1 MNLSLRQI
9 KNLYLF
15 IAALVFSNHIVY
27 GDSWGMAK
35 EILNLTSHVSLADPD
50 RMEKNRRAFCILA
63 ARSSR
68 TNDVTEVLDSGL
80 HYSTA
85 NTYVDTIVSG
95 WPTCSDR
102 TLSQWTDHGIDKVPL
117 AIGYQPEEAKLAL
130 SMIIRVGKFTDLDKK
145 INELQL
151 PSGTKSID
159 LDLNRFLERF
169 NGTIR
174 DWIISLLDN
183 HAGWSEISAA
193 SKGEEIKDWKK
204 SRALD
209 EFSTH
214 LLLSEALRRVNEGT
228 SYPKHWI
235 SYSAGAMHVGYFT
248 SAPLQNG
255 VLLYQIALKEK
266 NQDGAETALAF
277 VQKFAPMTSAVS
289 FRSYEEL
296 LELATSCGLN
306 GQGHDKIVSILERK
320 LLQAEK
326 GLNPYE
332 KMIVYPELAAGFV
345 ALGRADKAVI
355 LREESLAFIEK
366 DIDPET
372 KGVGLTRL
380 WLSYAVAGDEP
391 DRKVLARMNSQAQKV
406 GLDITDKEVS
416 PVKTK

>member
-1 MNLSLRQI
+1 MNLSLRLI
-9 KNLYLF
+9 NNGHLI
-15 IAALVFSNHIVY
+15 IAALVLSNHIVY

-35 EILNLTSHVSLADPD
+35 DILTVTSHVSLADPD

-68 TNDVTEVLDSGL
+68 TNDVTEVLDSGQ
-80 HYSTA
+80 HYNTA
-85 NTYVDTIVSG
+85 NSYVDTIVSG
-95 WPTCSDR
+95 WPTCSYR

-117 AIGYQPEEAKLAL
+117 AIGYQPDEAKLAL
-130 SMIIRVGKFTDLDKK
+130 NKIIQVGKFTDLDRK

-151 PSGTKSID
+151 SPGTKPM
-159 LDLNRFLERF
+159 DLNLKRFLERF
-169 NGTIR
+169 DGTIR
-174 DWIISLLDN
+174 DWMISLIDN
-183 HAGWSEISAA
+183 RSGWSELSAS
-193 SKGEEIKDWKK
+193 SKDEEIKNWKK
-204 SRALD
+204 SRVLD

-214 LLLSEALRRVNEGT
+214 LLLSEALRRANEGRA
-228 SYPKHWI
+228 YPKHWI
-235 SYSAGAMHVGYFT
+235 SYAAGAMHVGYFT

-266 NQDGAETALAF
+266 NQEGAEMALAF
-277 VQKFAPMTSAVS
+277 VQKFAPLTSAVS

-306 GQGHDKIVSILERK
+306 GQGHDKIVAILDQK

-332 KMIVYPELAAGFV
+332 KMIVYPELAAGFI
-345 ALGRADKAVI
+345 ALGRPDKALP

>member
-1 MNLSLRQI
+1 MIFSLRKI
-9 KNLYLF
+9 KTPYLC

-27 GDSWGMAK
+27 GDSWGKAK
-35 EILNLTSHVSLADPD
+35 EILTQTSHVSLADPD
-50 RMEKNRRAFCILA
+50 RMEKNLRAFCILA
-63 ARSSR
+63 SRFSR
-68 TNDVTEVLDSGL
+68 TNDVSEVLDSGQ
-80 HYSTA
+80 HYNTA
-85 NTYVDTIVSG
+85 NSYVDAIISG
-95 WPTCSDR
+95 WPTCSYR

-117 AIGYQPEEAKLAL
+117 AMGYQPEEAKLAL
-130 SMIIRVGKFTDLDKK
+130 SKIIKVGKFSDLDKK

-151 PSGTKSID
+151 SPGSKPID
-159 LDLNRFLERF
+159 LDLKRFLERF
-169 NGTIR
+169 DGTFR
-174 DWIISLLDN
+174 DWLISLIDN
-183 HAGWSEISAA
+183 HAGWSEVKAA
-193 SKGEEIKDWKK
+193 SKSEEIKEWKK

-209 EFSTH
+209 EFSTR
-214 LLLSEALRRVNEGT
+214 LLLSEALRRVNEGKT
-228 SYPKHWI
+228 YPKHWI

-255 VLLYQIALKEK
+255 VLLYQIALREK
-266 NQDGAETALAF
+266 NQGGVETALAF
-277 VQKFAPMTSAVS
+277 VEKFAPLTPAVS

-306 GQGHDKIVSILERK
+306 GQGHDKIVAILDQK
-320 LLQAEK
+320 LLQAQK

-345 ALGRADKAVI
+345 ALGRADKALS
-355 LREESLAFIEK
+355 LREESLVFIEK

-391 DRKVLARMNSQAQKV
+391 ERKVLARLNSQAQKV
-406 GLDITDKEVS
+406 GLDITDKEAS

>member
-1 MNLSLRQI
+1 MIFSIRKI
-9 KNLYLF
+9 KTPYLC
-15 IAALVFSNHIVY
+15 IAALIFSNPIVY

-35 EILNLTSHVSLADPD
+35 DILTVTSHVSLADPD

-68 TNDVTEVLDSGL
+68 TNDVTEVLESGQ
-80 HYSTA
+80 HYNTA
-85 NTYVDTIVSG
+85 NSYVDTIVSG
-95 WPTCSDR
+95 WPTCSDK
-102 TLSQWTDHGIDKVPL
+102 LLKQWTDHGIDKVPL

-130 SMIIRVGKFTDLDKK
+130 SKIIKVGKFGDLDKK

-151 PSGTKSID
+151 SPGSKPID
-159 LDLNRFLERF
+159 LDLKRFLERF
-169 NGTIR
+169 DGTFR
-174 DWIISLLDN
+174 DWLISLIDN
-183 HAGWSEISAA
+183 HAGWSEVSAA
-193 SKGEEIKDWKK
+193 SKGEVIKEWKK

-209 EFSTH
+209 ESSTH
-214 LLLSEALRRVNEGT
+214 LLLSEALRRVNEGKT
-228 SYPKHWI
+228 YPKHWI
-235 SYSAGAMHVGYFT
+235 SYSVGAMHVMHFT

-255 VLLYQIALKEK
+255 VLLYQIALKDN
-266 NQDGAETALAF
+266 NQDDVETALAF
-277 VQKFAPMTSAVS
+277 VQKFAPMTPAVS

-306 GQGHDKIVSILERK
+306 GQGHDKIVDILRQK

-345 ALGRADKAVI
+345 ALGRADKALS

-380 WLSYAVAGDEP
+380 WLSYAVSGDEP
-391 DRKVLARMNSQAQKV
+391 EAKVLARMNSQAQKI
-406 GLDITDKEVS
+406 GLDITDKEMGT
-416 PVKTK
+416 VKTK

>member
-1 MNLSLRQI
+1 MNLSLRLI
-9 KNLYLF
+9 NNGHLI
-15 IAALVFSNHIVY
+15 IAALVLSNHVVY

-35 EILNLTSHVSLADPD
+35 DILTVTSHVSLADPD

-68 TNDVTEVLDSGL
+68 TNDVTEVLDSGQ
-80 HYSTA
+80 HYNTA
-85 NTYVDTIVSG
+85 KSYVDTIVSG
-95 WPTCSDR
+95 WPTCSYR

-130 SMIIRVGKFTDLDKK
+130 NKIIQVGKFTDLDKK

-151 PSGTKSID
+151 SPGTKPM
-159 LDLNRFLERF
+159 DLNLKRFLERF
-169 NGTIR
+169 DGTIR
-174 DWIISLLDN
+174 DWMISLIDN
-183 HAGWSEISAA
+183 RSGWSELSAS
-193 SKGEEIKDWKK
+193 SKDEEIKNWKK
-204 SRALD
+204 SRVLD

-214 LLLSEALRRVNEGT
+214 LLLSEALRRANEGRA
-228 SYPKHWI
+228 YPKHWI
-235 SYSAGAMHVGYFT
+235 SYAAGSMHVGYFT

-266 NQDGAETALAF
+266 NQEGAEMALAF
-277 VQKFAPMTSAVS
+277 VQKFAPLTSAVS

-306 GQGHDKIVSILERK
+306 GQGHDKIVAILDQK
-320 LLQAEK
+320 LLQAEN

-332 KMIVYPELAAGFV
+332 KMIVYPELAAGFI
-345 ALGRADKAVI
+345 ALGRPDKALP

-366 DIDPET
+366 DVDPET

-391 DRKVLARMNSQAQKV
+391 KSKVLARMNSQAQKI
-406 GLDITDKEVS
+406 GLDITDKEAS

>member
-1 MNLSLRQI
+1 MNLSPRQI
-9 KNLYLF
+9 KNSYLF
-15 IAALVFSNHIVY
+15 IAALVLSNHIVH
-27 GDSWGMAK
+27 GDSWGNAK

-68 TNDVTEVLDSGL
+68 TNDVTEVLDSGQ
-80 HYSTA
+80 HYNTA
-85 NTYVDTIVSG
+85 NSYVDTIVSG

-102 TLSQWTDHGIDKVPL
+102 TLSQWTDHGIDKVTL

-130 SMIIRVGKFTDLDKK
+130 SQIIKVGKFSDLDKK

-151 PSGTKSID
+151 SPGTKSSDVD
-159 LDLNRFLERF
+159 LKRFLERF
-169 NGTIR
+169 NGTFR
-174 DWIISLLDN
+174 DWLISLIDN

-193 SKGEEIKDWKK
+193 SKAEEIKEWKK

-209 EFSTH
+209 ESSTH
-214 LLLSEALRRVNEGT
+214 LLLSEALRRVNEGK

-235 SYSAGAMHVGYFT
+235 SYAAGAMHVRYFT

-266 NQDGAETALAF
+266 NLKDSDTALAF
-277 VQKFAPMTSAVS
+277 VQKFASLTSAVS

-306 GQGHDKIVSILERK
+306 GQGNGEIVAILDQK

-345 ALGRADKAVI
+345 ALGRADKALP
-355 LREESLAFIEK
+355 LREEALAFIEK

-391 DRKVLARMNSQAQKV
+391 KSKVLARMNSQAQKV
-406 GLDITDKEVS
+406 GLDITDKEAS

>member
-1 MNLSLRQI
+1 
-9 KNLYLF
+9 
-15 IAALVFSNHIVY
+15 
-27 GDSWGMAK
+27 MAK
-35 EILNLTSHVSLADPD
+35 RILTVTSHVSLADPD
-50 RMEKNRRAFCILA
+50 RMEMNRRAFCILA
-63 ARSSR
+63 ARFSR
-68 TNDVTEVLDSGL
+68 TNDVTEVLDSGQ
-80 HYSTA
+80 HYNTA
-85 NTYVDTIVSG
+85 NSYVDAIVSG
-95 WPTCSDR
+95 WPTCSDK

-130 SMIIRVGKFTDLDKK
+130 SKIIKVGKFSNLDKK

-151 PSGTKSID
+151 SPGSKPTD
-159 LDLNRFLERF
+159 LDLKRFLERF
-169 NGTIR
+169 DGTFR
-174 DWIISLLDN
+174 DWLVSLIYN
-183 HAGWSEISAA
+183 HAGWSEVKAA
-193 SKGEEIKDWKK
+193 SKGEEIKEWKK

-209 EFSTH
+209 EFSSH
-214 LLLSEALRRVNEGT
+214 LLLSEALRRVNEGKT
-228 SYPKHWI
+228 YPKHWI

-266 NQDGAETALAF
+266 NHDGVETALAF
-277 VQKFAPMTSAVS
+277 VEKFVPLTSAVS

-296 LELATSCGLN
+296 LELATSCGLY
-306 GQGHDKIVSILERK
+306 GQGHDKIVNIIGLK

-332 KMIVYPELAAGFV
+332 RMIVYPELAAGYV

-366 DIDPET
+366 VIDPET

-391 DRKVLARMNSQAQKV
+391 DRKLLARMNSQAQKV

-416 PVKTK
+416 PLKTK

>member
-1 MNLSLRQI
+1 MNLSLRLI
-9 KNLYLF
+9 NNGYLI
-15 IAALVFSNHIVY
+15 IAALVLSNHIVY

-35 EILNLTSHVSLADPD
+35 DILTVTSHVSLADPD

-68 TNDVTEVLDSGL
+68 TNDVTEVLDSGQ
-80 HYSTA
+80 HY
-85 NTYVDTIVSG
+85 NTSNSYVDTIVSG
-95 WPTCSDR
+95 WPTCSYR

-130 SMIIRVGKFTDLDKK
+130 NKIIQVGKFTDLDRK

-151 PSGTKSID
+151 SPGTMPM
-159 LDLNRFLERF
+159 DLNLKRFLERF
-169 NGTIR
+169 DGTIR
-174 DWIISLLDN
+174 DWMISLIDN
-183 HAGWSEISAA
+183 RSGWSELSAS
-193 SKGEEIKDWKK
+193 SKDEEIKNWKK
-204 SRALD
+204 SRVLD

-214 LLLSEALRRVNEGT
+214 LLLSEALRRANEGRA
-228 SYPKHWI
+228 YPKHWI
-235 SYSAGAMHVGYFT
+235 SYAAGAMHVGYFT

-266 NQDGAETALAF
+266 NQEGAEMALAF
-277 VQKFAPMTSAVS
+277 VQKFAPLTSAVS

-306 GQGHDKIVSILERK
+306 GQGHDKIVATLDQK
-320 LLQAEK
+320 LLQAEN

-332 KMIVYPELAAGFV
+332 KMIVYPELAAGFI
-345 ALGRADKAVI
+345 ALGRPDKALP

-391 DRKVLARMNSQAQKV
+391 KSKVLARMNSQAQKI
-406 GLDITDKEVS
+406 GLDITDKEAS

>member
-1 MNLSLRQI
+1 MILSLQ
-9 KNLYLF
+9 KVKTPYLC
-15 IAALVFSNHIVY
+15 IVALILSNHIVY
-27 GDSWGMAK
+27 GDSWAKAK
-35 EILNLTSHVSLADPD
+35 EILTVTSHVSLADPD

-68 TNDVTEVLDSGL
+68 TNDVTEVLDSGK
-80 HYSTA
+80 HYNTA
-85 NTYVDTIVSG
+85 NSYVDAIVSG
-95 WPTCSDR
+95 WPTCSYR

-130 SMIIRVGKFTDLDKK
+130 NKIIQVGKFSDLDKK

-151 PSGTKSID
+151 SPGSKPID
-159 LDLNRFLERF
+159 LDLKRFLERF
-169 NGTIR
+169 DGTFR
-174 DWIISLLDN
+174 DWLTSLIYN
-183 HAGWSEISAA
+183 HAGWSEVSAA
-193 SKGEEIKDWKK
+193 SKGEEIKEWKK

-228 SYPKHWI
+228 SFPKHWI

-345 ALGRADKAVI
+345 ALGKADRALA
-355 LREESLAFIEK
+355 LREQSLAFIEK

-391 DRKVLARMNSQAQKV
+391 ERKVLARMNSQAQKV
-406 GLDITDKEVS
+406 GLDITE
-416 PVKTK
+416 

>member
-1 MNLSLRQI
+1 MILFLRTI
-9 KNLYLF
+9 KNSCLF
-15 IAALVFSNHIVY
+15 IATLVFTSTNIF
-27 GDSWGMAK
+27 GDSWGKAK
-35 EILNLTSHVSLADPD
+35 EILTLTSHVSLADPD

-68 TNDVTEVLDSGL
+68 TNDVTEVLDSGQ
-80 HYSTA
+80 HYNTA
-85 NTYVDTIVSG
+85 NSYVDAIVSG
-95 WPTCSDR
+95 WPTCSDT
-102 TLSQWTDHGIDKVPL
+102 TLRQWTDHAIDKVPL

-130 SMIIRVGKFTDLDKK
+130 SQIIKVGKFSDLDQK

-151 PSGTKSID
+151 SPGTKSID
-159 LDLNRFLERF
+159 LDLKRFLERF
-169 NGTIR
+169 DGTFR
-174 DWIISLLDN
+174 DWLISLIDN

-193 SKGEEIKDWKK
+193 SKGEEIKEWKK

-209 EFSTH
+209 ESSSH
-214 LLLSEALRRVNEGT
+214 LLLSEALRRVNEGKT
-228 SYPKHWI
+228 YPKHWI
-235 SYSAGAMHVGYFT
+235 SYAAGAMHVGYFT

-266 NQDGAETALAF
+266 NHEGVETALAF
-277 VQKFAPMTSAVS
+277 VQKFAPLTSAIS

-296 LELATSCGLN
+296 LELAISCGLN
-306 GQGHDKIVSILERK
+306 GQGHGKIVAILDQK
-320 LLQAEK
+320 LLQAQK

-345 ALGRADKAVI
+345 ALGRADKALT

-391 DRKVLARMNSQAQKV
+391 EWKVLARMNSQAQKV
-406 GLDITDKEVS
+406 GLDITDKEAS

>member
-1 MNLSLRQI
+1 MILSLR
-9 KNLYLF
+9 KNRIPYLF

-27 GDSWGMAK
+27 GDSWGKAK

-68 TNDVTEVLDSGL
+68 TNDVTEVLDSGQ

-85 NTYVDTIVSG
+85 NSYVDAIVSG

-130 SMIIRVGKFTDLDKK
+130 GKIIKVGNFSDLDKK

-151 PSGTKSID
+151 SPGTKPID
-159 LDLNRFLERF
+159 LDLKRFLERF
-169 NGTIR
+169 DGTFR
-174 DWIISLLDN
+174 DWLISLIDS
-183 HAGWSEISAA
+183 HAGWLEVSAA
-193 SKGEEIKDWKK
+193 SKGEEIKEWKK
-204 SRALD
+204 SRVLD

-214 LLLSEALRRVNEGT
+214 LLLSEALRRVNEGRT
-228 SYPKHWI
+228 YPKHWI
-235 SYSAGAMHVGYFT
+235 SYSVGAMHVGYFT

-266 NQDGAETALAF
+266 NQDGAETALVF
-277 VQKFAPMTSAVS
+277 VQKFAPMTPAVS

-296 LELATSCGLN
+296 LELATCCGSN
-306 GQGHDKIVSILERK
+306 GQGHDKIVAILEQK

-345 ALGRADKAVI
+345 ALGRADKAFS

-366 DIDPET
+366 DIDLET

-391 DRKVLARMNSQAQKV
+391 ERKVLARMNSQAQKV
-406 GLDITDKEVS
+406 GLDITDKEAS
-416 PVKTK
+416 PVKIK